1 MAIVKEI
8 ETPEGARRKLQISST
23 QTLEHIEEFEVATAD
38 DVNAAVEVARKAQES
53 WGALPVEKRAAVL
66 KRALAALLDKQEE
79 LMDIV
84 VGETGKARQEA
95 LMMEVWASADLMH
108 FYAKNTAKFLKPE
121 KLKLHGL
128 MRFLKKA
135 HVEYKPLGVVGVI
148 SPWNGPF
155 ILTVNPTVQALMAGN
170 SVVIKPSEVTP
181 FSGKYVLDIFEAAG
195 LPEGVLQ
202 VVLGD
207 GETGAALTASA
218 VDKISF
224 TGSVATGR
232 RVGIACAE
240 QLIPCSLE
248 LGGKDAMIVCADAD
262 IDIASSGAVSGSCLN
277 TGHYCCGTERVYV
290 VDSIADEFIERVV
303 EKTTALR
310 QGKEGEFDVGAVFW
324 DKQMTIIESHV
335 QDALDRGAKVL
346 VGGRRNPNLEGLFYE
361 PTVIVDCTHDM
372 DIIAEETF
380 GPVVAIIRVKDEQEA
395 IRMANDSRFGLG
407 GNVWTKDSKRGARLA
422 SQLKTGSGCVN
433 DMTMTFGVP
442 EAPFGGRKESGVSQ
456 INGKKGLQ
464 SYCHAMPIIVDRM
477 NGKHAARMYPYTQES
492 FEGMQKTLRFMWG
505 TSIGR
510 WIS

>member
-181 FSGKYVLDIFEAAG
+181 FSGKYVLDIFEAAV

-218 VDKISF
+218 VD
-224 TGSVATGR
+224 
-232 RVGIACAE
+232 
-240 QLIPCSLE
+240 
-248 LGGKDAMIVCADAD
+248 
-262 IDIASSGAVSGSCLN
+262 
-277 TGHYCCGTERVYV
+277 
-290 VDSIADEFIERVV
+290 
-303 EKTTALR
+303 
-310 QGKEGEFDVGAVFW
+310 
-324 DKQMTIIESHV
+324 
-335 QDALDRGAKVL
+335 
-346 VGGRRNPNLEGLFYE
+346 
-361 PTVIVDCTHDM
+361 
-372 DIIAEETF
+372 
-380 GPVVAIIRVKDEQEA
+380 
-395 IRMANDSRFGLG
+395 
-407 GNVWTKDSKRGARLA
+407 
-422 SQLKTGSGCVN
+422 
-433 DMTMTFGVP
+433 
-442 EAPFGGRKESGVSQ
+442 
-456 INGKKGLQ
+456 
-464 SYCHAMPIIVDRM
+464 
-477 NGKHAARMYPYTQES
+477 
-492 FEGMQKTLRFMWG
+492 
-505 TSIGR
+505 
-510 WIS
+510 